1 MPKAKRAPRPRT
13 MPYPQPTLRGGE
25 MAILVV
31 LPMWS
36 SGESTVVGDP
46 LCRLGLREVSQDG
59 KKVDI
64 SLSLQAGESEM
75 KNLALSR
82 RDSDRS
88 KVKMSEFAHEVDSTL
103 SVK

>member
-1 MPKAKRAPRPRT
+1 
-13 MPYPQPTLRGGE
+13 

-36 SGESTVVGDP
+36 SGESVEIGDP
-46 LCRLGLREVSQDG
+46 LTQRYRLGVREVTQDG